1 MDLLLAVGVFFV
13 VALIFPLIRHRLRT
27 GQWAIVVH
35 RAADPFQAYVGRAFG
50 GTLVGILAWASA
62 YAALGP
68 DRLHVLAG
76 SAATK
81 GAGWALFGAALLL
94 VVLAQAQMGR
104 SWRIGI
110 DDRPTGLVVDGVY
123 RWVRH
128 PIYTGMMGLAL
139 SLVLLAPSP
148 WTCMFVPLIG
158 FQMGVQARLE
168 EQHLLRQH
176 GEAFASWAATSGRFL
191 PRLAG
196 GAP

>member
-1 MDLLLAVGVFFV
+1 MDLLAAVGVFFFA
-13 VALIFPLIRHRLRT
+13 ALIFPLLRHRVRT

-35 RAADPFQAYVGRAFG
+35 RGADPFQAYVGRAFG
-50 GTLVGILAWASA
+50 GTLFGVLVWAVA
-62 YAALGP
+62 YAVVGH
-68 DRLHVLAG
+68 DRLHVLDAPD
-76 SAATK
+76 SLK
-81 GAGWALFGAALLL
+81 CAGWALFSASLLL
-94 VVLAQAQMGR
+94 VVLAQARMGR

-110 DDRPTGLVVDGVY
+110 DDRPTGLVIDGVY
-123 RWVRH
+123 RHVRH

-148 WTCMFVPLIG
+148 WTCMLVPLIG

-176 GEAFASWAATSGRFL
+176 GEAFANWAASSGRFL

-196 GAP
+196 GA